1 MTEKQFEQF
10 NKNIQESIKLSIET
24 TVNGKIRRLDE
35 KIDDYIKSD
44 EEWKAG
50 VTPHIETM
58 KQFQGFTLIGTT
70 ILKAT
75 LLIGSVVASIYA
87 FIKYLKS

>member
-35 KIDDYIKSD
+35 KIDNYIKSD
-44 EEWKAG
+44 DEWKQG
-50 VTPHIETM
+50 VTPYIESM
-58 KQFQGFTLIGTT
+58 KQFQGFTVVGTT
-70 ILKAT
+70 VLKAI
-75 LLIGSVVASIYA
+75 LLIGSVTASIYA